1 MHQPPISLQISS
13 ASCWKLSN
21 ILGPCTTAFYPI
33 YQPSAILY
41 QVNDYLTHN
50 KGPLD
55 TYEDVMEWHLMTTGA
70 KHEKLRDVTRYL
82 SRPRL
87 LLTSKKVQHTRQI
100 LCIIKPITLPSSKA
114 YVRMVCNDAS
124 ACLQSIMTDPR
135 LDKAD
140 YLFGTPTIHLHP
152 DNLDYIG
159 DINSVIL
166 QRYINSS
173 QTRTNRY

>member
-50 KGPLD
+50 KGL
-55 TYEDVMEWHLMTTGA
+55 WHLWGCYGMASNDNRG
-70 KHEKLRDVTRYL
+70 KTREI
-82 SRPRL
+82 
-87 LLTSKKVQHTRQI
+87 TRRYTVSFAALASCLPQKRYNI
-100 LCIIKPITLPSSKA
+100 QDKYYGIIKPITLPSSKA

-140 YLFGTPTIHLHP
+140 YLLGPRQSIC
-152 DNLDYIG
+152 
-159 DINSVIL
+159 
-166 QRYINSS
+166 
-173 QTRTNRY
+173 TRITWTTLVTLIQLSYKDT